1 MMRLAEAMVV
11 VVALMVVP
19 GAGLAEPPGPACE
32 LQKSRAVSFRNTAA
46 KDVLEVIVGPG
57 PCLTATLTIAIRS
70 DAGRLLYLYQQNF
83 EQHVVHTDQ
92 DPLHL
97 QAVPF
102 VDRMLAEGVGTSAT
116 LPPWQA
122 PDAYEAEH
130 MAMVLIDRAAY
141 ERLRRSP
148 RPLFWHPTYHEG
160 WRSVV
165 WDQAAGKAIT
175 VVEGGS

>member
-1 MMRLAEAMVV
+1 M
-11 VVALMVVP
+11 
-19 GAGLAEPPGPACE
+19 
-32 LQKSRAVSFRNTAA
+32 QKARAVSFRAPVS
-46 KDVLEVIVGPG
+46 KDKLEVTVGPG
-57 PCLTATLTIAIRS
+57 PCATATLTIAIRS